1 MPDTMPVIT
10 NHTAEQGLLLHT
22 EATFFA
28 LQSVKNLY
36 SKERDSNGCVM
47 KMELKNDCKNN

>member
-10 NHTAEQGLLLHT
+10 NHTAVQHRRLRHT

-28 LQSVKNLY
+28 RQSVKNLY
-36 SKERDSNGCVM
+36 SVERDSEGCVM
-47 KMELKNDCKNN
+47 KMEL